1 LQQIHTLLK
10 NTYYRGVKGVKKRG
24 FIYFN
29 SEKIIDVGEEAR
41 PEYDF
46 SELVID
52 YGFKAYAMHGYS
64 VVASLT
70 NYPFRGIGRID
81 LTIYSRDEL
90 EKIVHAALYELIM
103 NGVSLPATI
112 IRDENEVEAI
122 INVLKRNNIKAIIF
136 AEEGIISK
144 YKGLYSISICGEK
157 LIYEGKIIGDTKKA
171 ICKPQTINNECLFL
185 DISDMY
191 TYNLSLIMNFS
202 IYSSDFKQETV
213 IDLLTKPYKV
223 LGIDNG
229 VIEINGRPDIIVY
242 DLREPYNIVPKQHIE
257 LVIFRGYPPTQ
268 VFIDGDTFFD
278 HGESLVLSKPNI
290 DFILEK

>member
-10 NTYYRGVKGVKKRG
+10 NTYYYGIRGVERG

-29 SEKIIDVGEEAR
+29 NEKIIDVGEEAR

-52 YGFKAYAMHGYS
+52 YGFKAYILHGYS
-64 VVASLT
+64 VIASLI

-81 LTIYSRDEL
+81 PTMYSRSEL

-112 IRDENEVEAI
+112 IRDENEARAVI
-122 INVLKRNNIKAIIF
+122 SVLKRNNIRAVIL
-136 AEEGIISK
+136 AEEGTISE
-144 YKGLYSISICGEK
+144 YRGIYNIGIREEK
-157 LIYEGKIIGDTKKA
+157 LVYEDKILGDTRKA
-171 ICKPQTINNECLFL
+171 ICKPQTVNNECLFL
-185 DISDMY
+185 DISNIH
-191 TYNLSLIMNFS
+191 TYNLSLIINLL
-202 IYSSDFKQETV
+202 IYKTGLKQETV
-213 IDLLTKPYKV
+213 IDLLTKPYRV
-223 LGIDNG
+223 LGIDDG
-229 VIEINGRPDIIVY
+229 VVRVNGRPDIIVY
-242 DLREPYNIVPKQHIE
+242 DLREPYNTVPKQYVE
-257 LVIFRGYPPTQ
+257 TVILRGYPPTQ
-268 VFIDGDTFFD
+268 VFINGDTFFD